1 MAQGNDVKLYGALGV
16 LALLGG
22 AYFLQFQSQKEESA
36 SHSTAAATTNLPK
49 FGVDESSIEKID
61 RIVLTKPAEEAKSGA
76 EAKPAREIVLV
87 KKGDKWRL
95 AKPVDYLANQK
106 NVESLLGNLPK
117 LTLEERVASSKE
129 SYGTYELG
137 DEDALHVVASAGDK
151 AAADFYVGKSG
162 GRGQAV
168 RLAGTDGVFIMGGLS
183 KYLFDRDTK
192 GWRDLS
198 ILEVE
203 PEKVTKVVVEN
214 EIGTFTFTKNGTSW
228 KDELKKAKGGTAKVK
243 EFEPSKVD
251 DLVRAFKTVSA
262 SGFGDDKTLMDA
274 GLAEPRA
281 VVKLTT
287 ESGAEVTLLVGSDG
301 ENSSRWAKVPDKD
314 QIFSVSSW
322 VSDWAVADE
331 TKFQKS
337 KEPEKDES
345 GPPDGMPH
353 GMPPGMM
360 MGH

>member
-1 MAQGNDVKLYGALGV
+1 MAQTNDVKLYAALGV

-22 AYFLQFQSQKEESA
+22 AYFLQFKSQKEESV
-36 SHSTAAATTNLPK
+36 SHSSQAAATNLPK
-49 FGVDESSIEKID
+49 FGVDEATAEKVD
-61 RIVLTKPAEEAKSGA
+61 RIVLTKPAVEAKGEA
-76 EAKPAREIVLV
+76 EAKESVEIVLV

-95 AKPVDYLANQK
+95 SKPVDYAANQK

-117 LTLEERVASSKE
+117 LSLKERVASSKE
-129 SYGTYELG
+129 SYGTYEL
-137 DEDALHVVASAGDK
+137 DDSDALHVVVSAGDK
-151 AAADFYVGKSG
+151 ALADFYVGKSG
-162 GRGQAV
+162 GRGQSM
-168 RLAGTDGVFIMGGLS
+168 RIAGTDGVFIVDGLS

-192 GWRDLS
+192 GWRDLA

-214 EIGTFTFTKNGTSW
+214 EIGTFTFTKDGTTW

-251 DLVRAFKTVSA
+251 DLVKAFKTVSA

-274 GLAEPRA
+274 GLADPRA

-287 ESGAEVTLLVGSDG
+287 ESGSEVTLLVGSDG

-314 QIFSVSSW
+314 QIFAVSSW

-337 KEPEKDES
+337 KEPETGEGAS
-345 GPPDGMPH
+345 PDGMPH

>member
-1 MAQGNDVKLYGALGV
+1 MAQGNDIKLYAAFGV

-22 AYFLQFQSQKEESA
+22 AYFLQFKSQKEESK
-36 SHSTAAATTNLPK
+36 SHSSEATTSTLPK
-49 FGVDESSIEKID
+49 FGVDEATAEKVD
-61 RIVLTKPAEEAKSGA
+61 RIVLTKPAEEAKAGA
-76 EAKPAREIVLV
+76 EAKPALEIVLV
-87 KKGDKWRL
+87 KKGDSWRL
-95 AKPVDYLANQK
+95 SKPVDYAANQK

-117 LTLEERVASSKE
+117 LALKERVASSKE
-129 SYGTYELG
+129 SYGTYEL
-137 DEDALHVVASAGDK
+137 DDKDALHVVVSAGDK
-151 AAADFYVGKSG
+151 PAADFYVGKSG
-162 GRGQAV
+162 GRGQSV
-168 RLAGTDGVFIMGGLS
+168 RIAGTDGVFIVDGLS

-192 GWRDLS
+192 GWRDLA

-214 EIGTFTFTKNGTSW
+214 EIGTFTFTKDGATW
-228 KDELKKAKGGTAKVK
+228 KDELKKAKGGTGKVK
-243 EFEPSKVD
+243 EFESSKVD
-251 DLVRAFKTVSA
+251 DLVKAFKTVSA

-287 ESGAEVTLLVGSDG
+287 EGGSEVTLLVGSDG
-301 ENSSRWAKVPDKD
+301 ENSSRWAKVPEKD
-314 QIFSVSSW
+314 QIFAVSSW

-337 KEPEKDES
+337 KEPEKPEGS
-345 GPPDGMPH
+345 PDGMPP